1 MDRTISLDMRKNTLQ
16 LVLLLMIVVN
26 VFAPAAFADSR
37 AKILVVGDSLSAGL
51 NLNVKDTWVALL
63 QTRLDAKGYGYRL
76 VNASIS
82 GDTTS
87 NGLSRLPRAIDLH
100 QPEIVI
106 IELGANDGLRGL
118 PIEIMQDNLA
128 QMIRKSQDSGARVV
142 LAGMLMPPNYGEDY
156 TERFAAAYP
165 QLAKEFA
172 IPLIPFFLEG
182 VALDPSLLQEDGL
195 HPNEQAQPLLMETVW
210 TTLEPVLQK
219 ATAAQGGGSSQAVA
233 TR

>member
-16 LVLLLMIVVN
+16 LVLLLMIVLN

-100 QPEIVI
+100 RPEIVI
-106 IELGANDGLRGL
+106 IELGGNDGLRGL

-165 QLAKEFA
+165 ELAKEFA

-182 VALDPSLLQEDGL
+182 VALDPSLMQEDGL

-210 TTLEPVLQK
+210 TTLEPELQK
-219 ATAAQGGGSSQAVA
+219 ETAAQGGGSSQAVA

>member
-1 MDRTISLDMRKNTLQ
+1 MPKKSLQ
-16 LVLLLMIVVN
+16 LLLLLMIVVN
-26 VFAPAAFADSR
+26 AFVPAAYADSR
-37 AKILVVGDSLSAGL
+37 ARILVVGDSLSAGRGL
-51 NLNVKDTWVALL
+51 DVEDTWVTLL
-63 QTRLDAKGYGYRL
+63 QTKLDAKGYGYRL

-82 GDTTS
+82 GDTTG
-87 NGLSRLPRAIDLH
+87 NGLSRLPRALDLH
-100 QPEIVI
+100 RPEIVI

-128 QMIRKSQDSGARVV
+128 QMIRKVQASGARAV

-165 QLAKEFA
+165 ALAKEFA

-182 VALDPSLLQEDGL
+182 VALDPSLMQEDGL

-210 TTLEPVLQK
+210 TTLEPELEK
-219 ATAAQGGGSSQAVA
+219 ATAAQAGSGSNQAIA

>member
-1 MDRTISLDMRKNTLQ
+1 MRKNSLQ
-16 LVLLLMIVVN
+16 LLLLLVIVVN
-26 VFAPAAFADSR
+26 AFVPAVYADSR
-37 AKILVVGDSLSAGL
+37 AKILVVGDSLSAGRGL
-51 NLNVKDTWVALL
+51 DVEDTWVTLL
-63 QTRLDAKGYGYRL
+63 QTRLDAKGYGYRM

-82 GDTTS
+82 GDTTG

-100 QPEIVI
+100 RPEIVI

-118 PIEIMQDNLA
+118 PIDIMQDNLA
-128 QMIRKSQDSGARVV
+128 QMIRKSQASGARVL

-156 TERFAAAYP
+156 TQRFAAAYP
-165 QLAKEFA
+165 ELAKEFA

-182 VALDPSLLQEDGL
+182 VALDPSLMQEDGL

-210 TTLEPVLQK
+210 TTLEPELQK
-219 ATAAQGGGSSQAVA
+219 ATGAQSAGGSGQAVA